1 MPWLQSMLLWRLT
14 LWPMVLQATDLVLV
28 PTLHLVVMTMPQQ
41 LKSPNLLLWPS
52 ETQLRLAST
61 GGMNGRETSSFPGVL
76 SWLDGLVM
84 ALCQWG
90 GYPLSRDQGWHSMQ
104 QCNPDSE
111 VVMIESRQGV
121 HGT

>member
-1 MPWLQSMLLWRLT
+1 MASP
-14 LWPMVLQATDLVLV
+14 LVLV
-28 PTLHLVVMTMPQQ
+28 PTLHLVDMTTPQQ

-84 ALCQWG
+84 ALCQWRA
-90 GYPLSRDQGWHSMQ
+90 YPLSHDQGWHSMQ

-111 VVMIESRQGV
+111 VVMIESRLGV